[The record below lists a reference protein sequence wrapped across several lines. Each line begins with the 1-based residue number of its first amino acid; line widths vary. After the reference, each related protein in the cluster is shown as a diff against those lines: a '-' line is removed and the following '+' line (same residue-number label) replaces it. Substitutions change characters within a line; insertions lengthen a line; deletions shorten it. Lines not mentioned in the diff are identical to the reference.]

1 MSTLPALPPYGRSEA
16 FPEDLEDH
24 LSPPPAP
31 PAPGA
36 WASVALVVPVVVA
49 MASVL
54 LP

>member
-1 MSTLPALPPYGRSEA
+1 MTTAPALPPHGRSEA
-16 FPEDLEDH
+16 FAEDLDE
-24 LSPPPAP
+24 LTPPPAP

-36 WASVALVVPVVVA
+36 WASVALAVPLVVA